1 MATYRSI
8 VGQKIKKVTSD
19 PSNPIEGQ
27 MWYNST
33 SGILKV
39 RLTAPGAWAASNTF
53 PDSRRA
59 GYTTGTQTASIYA
72 GGYTSGTVDTTK
84 SYNGTSWSS
93 GPTFYESKFLGGTA
107 GTQTAAI
114 TFCGNCPAG
123 ANRNSSGTWN
133 GSSWTSGPT
142 VPVGNQGN
150 SGFGTS
156 TAAVTCGG
164 SGDYDYS
171 AEWNGSSW
179 TAGNNMNVDRYGAG
193 GSGTQTAGLASGGT
207 DSPGTAL
214 STSSSYD
221 GTNWTA
227 GSALT
232 EAKKNMYGGLSLAS
246 GGTSSTLI
254 SGGNDASTYTTNCQ
268 IFDGTSFFNTG
279 VLGTA
284 RYGNQSGDSTSALF
298 SAGYN
303 GSNMN
308 NTEEFTGPFLDSKTV
323 TTG

>member
-1 MATYRSI
+1 MATFKEIR
-8 VGQKIKKVTSD
+8 GQLIRKYTT
-19 PSNPIEGQ
+19 NPANPLEGQ
-27 MWYNST
+27 MWYNNT
-33 SGILKV
+33 TGTLKV
-39 RLTAPGAWAASNTF
+39 RLTAPGAWASSNTF

-72 GGYTSGTVDTTK
+72 GGYISTTTDTTK

-93 GPTFYESKFLGGTA
+93 GPTFYESKFLGATA
-107 GTQTAAI
+107 GTQTAAV
-114 TFCGNCPAG
+114 TFCGNGPAG
-123 ANRNSSGTWN
+123 ANRDSSGTWD

-150 SGFGTS
+150 TGFGTS

-171 AEWNGSSW
+171 AEWNGLSW

-207 DSPGTAL
+207 DTPGTAL

-227 GSALT
+227 DSALT
-232 EAKKNMYGGLSLAS
+232 EVKRNMYGGLSLAS

-254 SGGNDASTYTTNCQ
+254 SGGNDSSTYTTNCQ
-268 IFDGTSFFNTG
+268 IFDGTAFFNTG
-279 VLGTA
+279 VLATA

-308 NTEEFTGPFLDSKTV
+308 NTEEFTGPTLSIKTV
-323 TTG
+323 TTS

>member
-33 SGILKV
+33 AGTLKV
-39 RLTAPGAWAASNTF
+39 ELTQAGSWAASNNF
-53 PDSRRA
+53 PDSRRN
-59 GYTTGTQTASIYA
+59 GYATGTQTATIYA

-93 GPTFYESKFLGGTA
+93 GPTFYESKFFGGIG
-107 GTQTAAI
+107 GTQTAAV
-114 TFCGNCPAG
+114 TFCGNGPAG
-123 ANRNSSGTWN
+123 ANRTSSGTWN

-150 SGFGTS
+150 GGFGTS

-164 SGDYDYS
+164 TGDYDFT

-179 TAGNNMNVDRYGAG
+179 TAGNNLNVDRSNQ
-193 GSGTQTAGLASGGT
+193 GSSGSQTAGLASGGNAP
-207 DSPGTAL
+207 PGVL

-232 EAKKNMYGGLSLAS
+232 EAKRNAYGVSLAS
-246 GGTSSTLI
+246 AGVSGTLLAGGRDDSSV
-254 SGGNDASTYTTNCQ
+254 TTNCQ
-268 IFDGTSFFNTG
+268 VFDGTSFSNTG
-279 VLGTA
+279 VLGTG
-284 RYGNQSGDSTSALF
+284 RDTNVSGSSTSGLA

-303 GSNMN
+303 GSSNVN
-308 NTEEFTGPFLDSKTV
+308 NTEEFTGAALATKTV
-323 TTG
+323 TTS

>member
-33 SGILKV
+33 SGTLKV
-39 RLTAPGAWAASNTF
+39 RLTAPGTWASSNTF

-59 GYTTGTQTASIYA
+59 GYSTGTQTASIYA

-114 TFCGNCPAG
+114 TFCGNGPAG
-123 ANRNSSGTWN
+123 ANRNTAGAWN

-150 SGFGTS
+150 IGFGTS

-164 SGDYDYS
+164 SADYDFTG
-171 AEWNGSSW
+171 EWDGSSW
-179 TAGNNMNVDRYGAG
+179 TAVNNLNTDRYTSNGAG
-193 GSGTQTAGLASGGT
+193 TLTAGLASGGQ

-232 EAKKNMYGGLSLAS
+232 EAKRSMYGMNLAS
-246 GGTSSTLI
+246 AGVSGALLVGGRDSS
-254 SGGNDASTYTTNCQ
+254 SVTTNCQ
-268 IFDGTSFFNTG
+268 IFDGTSYSNTG
-279 VLGTA
+279 VLGTG
-284 RYGNQSGDSTSALF
+284 RDTNVSGNSTSGLA

-303 GSNMN
+303 GSANVN

-323 TTG
+323 TTS